1 MPFEIILLVVGGI
14 LFYRIG
20 SHEYGK
26 GFLVAALSILA
37 GVLTFFVF
45 AWGRFGYLGS
55 QILLFAGLTWY
66 NIRYR
71 PPGKRG

>member
-1 MPFEIILLVVGGI
+1 MPFEIMLLVVGAV

-20 SHEYGK
+20 HHEYGK

-37 GVLTFFVF
+37 GIISFFVLER
-45 AWGRFGYLGS
+45 GRFGYLAS
-55 QILLFAGLTWY
+55 QILLFTGLTWY
-66 NIRYR
+66 NIKFR

>member
-1 MPFEIILLVVGGI
+1 LPFEIVLLVVGGV
-14 LFYRIG
+14 LYYRIG

-37 GVLTFFVF
+37 GVLTLFVLQ
-45 AWGRFGYLGS
+45 WGRFGYLAG
-55 QILLFAGLTWY
+55 QLLLFGGLTWY

-71 PPGKRG
+71 PPGMRG